1 MSDSAALLDR
11 FISLHPKRID
21 LVLDRIER
29 LLDALGDPHRRL
41 PPLIHVAGT
50 NGKGSTCAFLRAMLE
65 AAGQRVHVYTS
76 PHLVSFHERIR
87 LAGRLV
93 DEERL
98 AEAFA
103 RAEAAN
109 GGAPITV
116 FEITTAAAFLLFAEE
131 PADALIL
138 EVGLGG
144 RFDTTNV
151 IERPAASI
159 ITTISFD
166 HKEFL
171 GDTIAKIAWSKA
183 GIIKRGAPAV
193 IGPQPDDAMAVFEA
207 EAAGVG
213 AQLLVHGR
221 DFLAH
226 EEHGRLVYQDDNGL
240 LDLPMPRLAGR
251 HQVANAAGAIAGLR
265 AAFPALATPRAI
277 GEGLSSVDWPAR
289 MQRLS
294 GDLARHAPA
303 GSELWLDGGHNPDG
317 GRAIAAAFAEMEE
330 RSPKPMLMIVGMLAT
345 KETDLFLACFKG
357 LARAIY
363 AVTIPGQDHA
373 ARTAE
378 SIATTARGLA
388 FPAAT
393 AGDLVETLA
402 FIARQDWPTPPRI
415 LITGSLYL
423 AGEALRLNGTPPK

>member
-1 MSDSAALLDR
+1 
-11 FISLHPKRID
+11 
-21 LVLDRIER
+21 
-29 LLDALGDPHRRL
+29 
-41 PPLIHVAGT
+41 
-50 NGKGSTCAFLRAMLE
+50 
-65 AAGQRVHVYTS
+65 
-76 PHLVSFHERIR
+76 
-87 LAGRLV
+87 
-93 DEERL
+93 
-98 AEAFA
+98 
-103 RAEAAN
+103 
-109 GGAPITV
+109 
-116 FEITTAAAFLLFAEE
+116 
-131 PADALIL
+131 
-138 EVGLGG
+138 
-144 RFDTTNV
+144 V
-151 IERPAASI
+151 IERPAVSI

-207 EAAGVG
+207 EAARVG